1 MVGFGHSLK
10 QEIKGHRI
18 PGRREDCRVKR
29 QKKVAL
35 RALAALVCLLSPLAS
50 SAAGSGRLPEELFS
64 PHQRKH
70 WAFQTVQRPKVP
82 AVRHSEWVRTPIDA
96 FVLAELEAGGLEPS
110 PPADGVTLLRRAY
123 FGLIGLPPT
132 PEDVDAFLADP
143 SSKAFET
150 VVDRLLDSPHY
161 GERWTRHWLDLARYA
176 DSEGFKSDQTR
187 PNAWRYR
194 EYLIRSF
201 NGDKPYDRFVRE
213 QIAGDELWSNDPDAG
228 LATAFNRL
236 YPDEHNARNLVQRRQ
251 EILHDITSVVGGVF
265 LGLTYECARCHDHK
279 FDPLLQADYYRLQA
293 FFANVRARDD
303 IVLASRETADRHRRR
318 LAVWEQKT
326 APIRR
331 EMAALEEPKRKEIL
345 DELIS
350 RYPEAIQE
358 AVTSPSEKR
367 TPFQWLMFYKVR
379 AFLDPASYLYHAPT
393 RAVVNKLKDEDKKRW
408 KELKS
413 GLDKFSDLH
422 PGELPIGIGIAD
434 AGRQAPPTFILSGG
448 AYDASGEEVEPGFPT
463 LFDPAPAEI
472 VAPKGMES
480 TGRRTAL
487 ANWIADP
494 DNPLTARVMVNRIW
508 HYHFGRGIVDTPS
521 NLGLSGGMP
530 SHPRLLDWLA
540 TEFIRNNW
548 SIKHL
553 HRLILN
559 SNTYR
564 QASLYRVAAAGIDPE
579 NKRLWRFPRQRLEGE
594 IIRDAALAVS
604 GLLNPEMGGPSV
616 FPPIPP
622 GMKANWETTQDPAER
637 NRRSLYVFIRRNTRY
652 PMFETF
658 DLPDT
663 HESCPRRDITTSPL
677 QALTMLNSEVV
688 LEWARGFA
696 GRLFF
701 AAGLD
706 PDAQID
712 MAYRL
717 AYSRHP
723 TSEEMDAALDF
734 LYRQREVIAE
744 DAAEGKE
751 LVLPLMRPYNV
762 DPVEAAALVDF
773 CHMIISSNEFTYRN

>member
-1 MVGFGHSLK
+1 M
-10 QEIKGHRI
+10 
-18 PGRREDCRVKR
+18 KR
-29 QKKVAL
+29 QKKVSL

-70 WAFQTVQRPKVP
+70 WAFQKVQRPEVP

-123 FGLIGLPPT
+123 FDLIGLPPT
-132 PEDVDAFLADP
+132 PDDVDAFLADP

-413 GLDKFSDLH
+413 GLDKFSELH

-448 AYDASGEEVEPGFPT
+448 AYDAGGEEVEPGFPT
-463 LFDPAPAEI
+463 LFDPGPAEI

-548 SIKHL
+548 SLKHL

-696 GRLFF
+696 GRLLF

-744 DAAEGKE
+744 HAAEGKK

>member
-1 MVGFGHSLK
+1 MK
-10 QEIKGHRI
+10 
-18 PGRREDCRVKR
+18 RR
-29 QKKVAL
+29 KKVAF
-35 RALAALVCLLSPLAS
+35 RPLAALVCLLSALVS
-50 SAAGSGRLPEELFS
+50 GAAWSGKLPHEPFS

-70 WAFQTVQRPKVP
+70 WAFQNVQRPEVP
-82 AVRHSEWVRTPIDA
+82 TVRRSEWVRTPIDA
-96 FVLAELEAGGLEPS
+96 FVLARLEAEGLEPS
-110 PPADGVTLLRRAY
+110 PPADRVTLLRRAY
-123 FGLIGLPPT
+123 FDLIGLPPM
-132 PEDVDAFLADP
+132 PEAVDAFLADQ
-143 SSKAFET
+143 SSKAFGK

-251 EILHDITSVVGGVF
+251 EILHDITAVVGGVF

-293 FFANVRARDD
+293 FFANVRSRDD
-303 IVLASRETADRHRRR
+303 IVLASREDADRHRRQ
-318 LAVWEQKT
+318 LAAWEEKT

-331 EMAALEEPKRKEIL
+331 EMTALEEPKRKEIL
-345 DELIS
+345 DKVIE

-358 AVTSPSEKR
+358 AILSPSGKR
-367 TPFQWLMFYKVR
+367 TPFQWLMYYKVQ
-379 AFLDPASYLYHAPT
+379 AFLDPGSYLYHAPT
-393 RAVVNKLKDEDKKRW
+393 QAVVNQLKDEEKKRW

-413 GLDKFSDLH
+413 RLDKFSELH

-434 AGRQAPPTFILSGG
+434 AGRQAPRTFILSGG
-448 AYDASGEEVEPGFPT
+448 AYDAIGEEVVPGFPT
-463 LFDPAPAEI
+463 LFDPGPARI
-472 VAPKGMES
+472 VAPEGMES

-521 NLGLSGGMP
+521 NLGLSGGLP

-540 TEFIRNNW
+540 SEFIRNHW

-564 QASLYRVAAAGIDPE
+564 QASLNREAVAGIDPE
-579 NKRLWRFPRQRLEGE
+579 NKLLWRFPRQRLEGE

-622 GMKANWETTQDPAER
+622 GMKANWETTQEPAER

-677 QALTMLNSEVV
+677 QALTLLNSEVV

-696 GRLFF
+696 GRVLFS
-701 AAGLD
+701 AGLD

-712 MAYRL
+712 RAYRL

-723 TSEEMDAALDF
+723 TGEEKEAALDF
-734 LYRQREVIAE
+734 LHRHRGVIAAQ
-744 DAAEGKE
+744 AAEGKK

-762 DPVEAAALVDF
+762 DPVEAAALVDL
-773 CHMIISSNEFTYRN
+773 CHMIISSNEFAYRN

>member
-1 MVGFGHSLK
+1 M
-10 QEIKGHRI
+10 
-18 PGRREDCRVKR
+18 KR
-29 QKKVAL
+29 QKKVSL
-35 RALAALVCLLSPLAS
+35 RALAALVCLLSPPAS
-50 SAAGSGRLPEELFS
+50 SAAWSGRLPDELFS

-70 WAFQTVQRPKVP
+70 WAFQKVQRPEVP
-82 AVRHSEWVRTPIDA
+82 VVRRSQWVRTPIDA
-96 FVLAELEAGGLEPS
+96 FVLARLEAGGMDPS
-110 PPADGVTLLRRAY
+110 PPADRVTLLRRAY
-123 FGLIGLPPT
+123 FDLIGLPPM
-132 PEDVDAFLADP
+132 PEDVDAFLADQ
-143 SSKAFET
+143 SSKAFEK

-303 IVLASRETADRHRRR
+303 IVLASRETADRHRRQ
-318 LAVWEQKT
+318 LAVWEEKT

-331 EMAALEEPKRKEIL
+331 EMEALEEPKRKEIL

-350 RYPEAIQE
+350 RYPEAIKE
-358 AVTSPSEKR
+358 AILSPSEKR
-367 TPFQWLMFYKVR
+367 TPFQWLMFYKMQ

-393 RAVVNKLKDEDKKRW
+393 RSVVNQLKDEEKKRW
-408 KELKS
+408 KELES
-413 GLDKFSDLH
+413 RLDKFSDLH

-463 LFDPAPAEI
+463 LFDPGPAEI
-472 VAPKGMES
+472 VAPKGMET

-494 DNPLTARVMVNRIW
+494 DNPLTARVMANRIW

-564 QASLYRVAAAGIDPE
+564 QASLYRGAAAGIDPE
-579 NKRLWRFPRQRLEGE
+579 NKLLWRFPRQRLEGE

-696 GRLFF
+696 GRLLFS
-701 AAGLD
+701 AGPD

-717 AYSRHP
+717 AYSRRP
-723 TSEEMDAALDF
+723 TSEEKHAALDF
-734 LYRQREVIAE
+734 LRRQRGVIAE
-744 DAAEGKE
+744 HAAEGEK
-751 LVLPLMRPYNV
+751 LLLPLMRPYNA
-762 DPVEAAALVDF
+762 DPVEAAALVDY

>member
-1 MVGFGHSLK
+1 M
-10 QEIKGHRI
+10 
-18 PGRREDCRVKR
+18 KR
-29 QKKVAL
+29 QKKVSFRPL
-35 RALAALVCLLSPLAS
+35 TALVCLLSPLAL
-50 SAAGSGRLPEELFS
+50 SAAWSGKLPDELFS

-70 WAFQTVQRPKVP
+70 WAFQKVQPPEVP

-96 FVLAELEAGGLEPS
+96 FVLARLEARGLDPS
-110 PPADGVTLLRRAY
+110 PPADRVTLLRRAN
-123 FGLIGLPPT
+123 FDLIGLPPM
-132 PEDVDAFLADP
+132 PEEVDAFLADP

-293 FFANVRARDD
+293 FFANVRAKDD
-303 IVLASRETADRHRRR
+303 VVLVSREAAGRHRRQ
-318 LAVWEQKT
+318 LAAWEEKT

-345 DELIS
+345 DKVIE

-358 AVTSPSEKR
+358 AILSPSEKR
-367 TPFQWLMFYKVR
+367 TPFQWLMYYKVQ
-379 AFLDPASYLYHAPT
+379 AFLDPGSYLYHAPT
-393 RAVVNKLKDEDKKRW
+393 QAVVNQLKDEEKKRW

-413 GLDKFSDLH
+413 RLDKFSELH

-434 AGRQAPPTFILSGG
+434 AGREAPRTFILSGG
-448 AYDASGEEVEPGFPT
+448 AYDAAGEEVEPGFPT
-463 LFDPAPAEI
+463 LFDPGPAKI
-472 VAPKGMES
+472 VAPEGMES

-521 NLGLSGGMP
+521 NLGLSGGLP

-540 TEFIRNNW
+540 AEFIRNNW

-559 SNTYR
+559 SNTYQ
-564 QASLYRVAAAGIDPE
+564 QASLYREAAAGIDPE
-579 NKRLWRFPRQRLEGE
+579 NRLLWRFPRQRLEGE

-622 GMKANWETTQDPAER
+622 GMKANWKTTESPAER

-663 HESCPRRDITTSPL
+663 HESCPRRDVTTSPL
-677 QALTMLNSEVV
+677 QALTLLNSEVV
-688 LEWARGFA
+688 LEWAQGFA
-696 GRLFF
+696 GRLLFS
-701 AAGLD
+701 AGLD
-706 PDAQID
+706 PAAQVD
-712 MAYRL
+712 RAYRL

-723 TSEEMDAALDF
+723 TSEEKEAALDF
-734 LYRQREVIAE
+734 LRRHRGVIAE
-744 DAAEGKE
+744 HAAE
-751 LVLPLMRPYNV
+751 
-762 DPVEAAALVDF
+762 
-773 CHMIISSNEFTYRN
+773 

>member
-1 MVGFGHSLK
+1 M
-10 QEIKGHRI
+10 R
-18 PGRREDCRVKR
+18 R
-29 QKKVAL
+29 QKKVSF
-35 RALAALVCLLSPLAS
+35 RPLAAWVCLLSPLAL
-50 SAAGSGRLPEELFS
+50 SAAWSGKLPDERFS
-64 PHQRKH
+64 AHQRKH
-70 WAFQTVQRPKVP
+70 WAFQKVQRPQVP
-82 AVRHSEWVRTPIDA
+82 AVRHSEWVHTPIDA
-96 FVLAELEAGGLEPS
+96 FVLARLEAKGLSPS
-110 PPADGVTLLRRAY
+110 SPADRVTLLRRAY
-123 FGLIGLPPT
+123 FDLIGLPPM
-132 PEDVDAFLADP
+132 PEDVDAFLADH
-143 SSKAFET
+143 SSKALEK

-303 IVLASRETADRHRRR
+303 IVLASRDTADRHRRQ
-318 LAVWEQKT
+318 LAAWEQKT

-345 DELIS
+345 DELIA

-358 AVTSPSEKR
+358 AVLSPSEKR
-367 TPFQWLMFYKVR
+367 TPFQWLMFYKVQ

-393 RAVVNKLKDEDKKRW
+393 RAVVSRLKDEEKKRW
-408 KELKS
+408 KELES
-413 GLDKFSDLH
+413 RLDKFSDLH

-463 LFDPAPAEI
+463 LFDPGPAEI
-472 VAPKGMES
+472 VAPPGMES

-508 HYHFGRGIVDTPS
+508 HYHFGRGIVETPS
-521 NLGLSGGMP
+521 NLGLSGGSP

-564 QASLYRVAAAGIDPE
+564 QVSINREAAAEIDPE
-579 NKRLWRFPRQRLEGE
+579 NRLLWRFPRKRLEGE

-622 GMKANWETTQDPAER
+622 GMKANWKTTQDPAER
-637 NRRSLYVFIRRNTRY
+637 YRRSLYVFIRRNTRY

-677 QALTMLNSEVV
+677 QALTLLNSEVV

-696 GRLFF
+696 GRLLFS
-701 AAGLD
+701 AGLD

-712 MAYRL
+712 RAYRL
-717 AYSRHP
+717 AYSRRP
-723 TSEEMDAALDF
+723 TSEEKDRALDF
-734 LYRQREVIAE
+734 LRRHRGVIAE
-744 DAAEGKE
+744 HAAEGEK

-762 DPVEAAALVDF
+762 DPIEAAALVDF

>member
-1 MVGFGHSLK
+1 M
-10 QEIKGHRI
+10 
-18 PGRREDCRVKR
+18 KR
-29 QKKVAL
+29 QKKVTFWPL
-35 RALAALVCLLSPLAS
+35 VLSVCLLSPLVLGAAS
-50 SAAGSGRLPEELFS
+50 SGKLPDEPFS
-64 PHQRKH
+64 PYQRKH
-70 WAFQTVQRPKVP
+70 WAFQKVQRPEVP
-82 AVRHSEWVRTPIDA
+82 AVRHSEWVQTPIDA
-96 FVLAELEAGGLEPS
+96 FVLAKLEAKGLDPS
-110 PPADGVTLLRRAY
+110 PPADQVTLLRRTY
-123 FGLIGLPPT
+123 FDLIGLPPM
-132 PEDVDAFLADP
+132 PEDVDAFLADQ
-143 SSKAFET
+143 SSKAFEK
-150 VVDRLLDSPHY
+150 VVDRLLVSLHY
-161 GERWTRHWLDLARYA
+161 GERWSRHWLDLARYA

-194 EYLIRSF
+194 EYLVRSF
-201 NGDKPYDRFVRE
+201 NSDKPYDRFVRE

-293 FFANVRARDD
+293 FFANVRAKDD
-303 IVLASRETADRHRRR
+303 VVLASREAAERHRRQ
-318 LAVWEQKT
+318 LAAWEEKT
-326 APIRR
+326 APIRQ

-345 DELIS
+345 DKLIA
-350 RYPEAIQE
+350 RYPEAIKE
-358 AVTSPSEKR
+358 AILSPSEKR
-367 TPFQWLMFYKVR
+367 TPFQWLMYYKVQ
-379 AFLDPASYLYHAPT
+379 AFLDPGSYLYHAPT
-393 RAVVNKLKDEDKKRW
+393 QAVVNQLKDEEKKRW

-413 GLDKFSDLH
+413 RLDKFSDLH

-434 AGRQAPPTFILSGG
+434 AGREAPRTFVLSGG
-448 AYDASGEEVEPGFPT
+448 AYDATGEEVRPGFPT
-463 LFDPAPAEI
+463 LFDPGPARI
-472 VAPKGMES
+472 VAPEGMES

-508 HYHFGRGIVDTPS
+508 HYHFGQGVVDTPS
-521 NLGLSGGMP
+521 NLGLSGELP
-530 SHPRLLDWLA
+530 SHPQLLDWLA

-564 QASLYRVAAAGIDPE
+564 QASLYREAAAKIDPE
-579 NKRLWRFPRQRLEGE
+579 NKLLWRFPRQRLEGE

-622 GMKANWETTQDPAER
+622 GMKASWETTQNPAER
-637 NRRSLYVFIRRNTRY
+637 NRRSLYVFLRRNTRY

-663 HESCPRRDITTSPL
+663 HESCPSRDVTTSPL
-677 QALTMLNSEVV
+677 QALTLLNSEVV
-688 LEWARGFA
+688 LEWAQGFA
-696 GRLFF
+696 GRVLFS
-701 AAGLD
+701 AGLD

-717 AYSRHP
+717 AYSRQP
-723 TSEEMDAALDF
+723 TGEEKDAALDF
-734 LYRQREVIAE
+734 LRRHRGVIAE
-744 DAAEGKE
+744 HAAEGKK

-762 DPVEAAALVDF
+762 DPVDAAALVDL
-773 CHMIISSNEFTYRN
+773 CHMIINSNEFAYRK

>member
-1 MVGFGHSLK
+1 M
-10 QEIKGHRI
+10 
-18 PGRREDCRVKR
+18 KR
-29 QKKVAL
+29 QKKVSL
-35 RALAALVCLLSPLAS
+35 GPLAALVCLLSPLAS
-50 SAAGSGRLPEELFS
+50 SAAGSGKLPDELFS

-70 WAFQTVQRPKVP
+70 WAFQKVQRPEVP
-82 AVRHSEWVRTPIDA
+82 EVRHSQWVRTPIDA
-96 FVLAELEAGGLEPS
+96 FVLAKLEAEGLEPS
-110 PPADGVTLLRRAY
+110 RPADRVTLLRRAC
-123 FGLIGLPPT
+123 FDLIGLPPM
-132 PEDVDAFLADP
+132 PEDVDAFLADQ
-143 SSKAFET
+143 SSKAYEK
-150 VVDRLLDSPHY
+150 VVDRLLVSLHY

-201 NGDKPYDRFVRE
+201 NSDKPYDRFVRE

-303 IVLASRETADRHRRR
+303 IVLASREGAVRHRRQ
-318 LAVWEQKT
+318 LALWEEQT
-326 APIRR
+326 APIRQ

-345 DELIS
+345 DELIA

-358 AVTSPSEKR
+358 AIASPSEKR
-367 TPFQWLMFYKVR
+367 SPFQRLMVYKMQ

-393 RAVVNKLKDEDKKRW
+393 RAVVNQLKDEEKKRW
-408 KELKS
+408 KELKAR
-413 GLDKFSDLH
+413 LDKFSDLH
-422 PGELPIGIGIAD
+422 PGQLPIGIGIAD
-434 AGRQAPPTFILSGG
+434 AGREAPPTFILSGG
-448 AYDASGEEVEPGFPT
+448 AYDATGEEVEPGFPT
-463 LFDPAPAEI
+463 LFDPAPAKI
-472 VAPKGMES
+472 VAPEGMES

-487 ANWIADP
+487 ANWIAHP
-494 DNPLTARVMVNRIW
+494 DNPLTARVMVNRVW
-508 HYHFGRGIVDTPS
+508 HYHFGRGIVETPS
-521 NLGLSGGMP
+521 NLGLSGGLP

-564 QASLYRVAAAGIDPE
+564 QASLHREAAARVDPE
-579 NKRLWRFPRQRLEGE
+579 NQLLWRFPRKRLEGE

-604 GLLNPEMGGPSV
+604 GLLNPQMGGPSV

-622 GMKANWETTQDPAER
+622 GMKANWEATQDPAER

-663 HESCPRRDITTSPL
+663 HESCARRDITTSPL
-677 QALTMLNSEVV
+677 QALTLLNSEVV

-696 GRLFF
+696 GRLLFS
-701 AAGLD
+701 AGLD
-706 PDAQID
+706 PDAQVET
-712 MAYRL
+712 AYRL
-717 AYSRHP
+717 AYSRQP
-723 TSEEMDAALDF
+723 TSDEKEAALDF
-734 LYRQREVIAE
+734 LHRHREVIAE
-744 DAAEGKE
+744 HAAEGKT

-773 CHMIISSNEFTYRN
+773 CHMIINANEFAYRN

>member
-1 MVGFGHSLK
+1 M
-10 QEIKGHRI
+10 E
-18 PGRREDCRVKR
+18 R
-29 QKKVAL
+29 QKKVAFSPL
-35 RALAALVCLLSPLAS
+35 VLLVCLLSSLVL
-50 SAAGSGRLPEELFS
+50 SAASPGELPHEFFS

-70 WAFQTVQRPKVP
+70 WAYQKVQRPEVP

-96 FVLAELEAGGLEPS
+96 FVLAKLEAKGLDPS
-110 PPADGVTLLRRAY
+110 PPADRVTLLRRTY
-123 FGLIGLPPT
+123 FNLIGLPPM
-132 PEDVDAFLADP
+132 PEDVDAFLADQ

-150 VVDRLLDSPHY
+150 VVDRLLVSLHY

-194 EYLIRSF
+194 EYVIRSF
-201 NGDKPYDRFVRE
+201 NSDKPYDRFVRE
-213 QIAGDELWSNDPDAG
+213 QIAGDELWSNDPDAS

-293 FFANVRARDD
+293 FFANVRAKDD
-303 IVLASRETADRHRRR
+303 IVLASREAAGRHRRQ
-318 LAVWEQKT
+318 LAVWEEKT
-326 APIRR
+326 APIRQ
-331 EMAALEEPKRKEIL
+331 EMTALEEPKRKEIL
-345 DELIS
+345 DDLVA
-350 RYPEAIQE
+350 RYPEAIKE
-358 AVTSPSEKR
+358 AILSPSEKR
-367 TPFQWLMFYKVR
+367 TPFQWLMYYKVQ

-393 RAVVNKLKDEDKKRW
+393 QGVVNQLKDEEKKRW
-408 KELKS
+408 KDLKS
-413 GLDKFSDLH
+413 RLDKFSDLH

-434 AGRQAPPTFILSGG
+434 AGREAPRTYILSGG
-448 AYDASGEEVEPGFPT
+448 AYDAIGEEVKPGFPT
-463 LFDPAPAEI
+463 LFDPAPAKI
-472 VAPKGMES
+472 VAPEGMES

-508 HYHFGRGIVDTPS
+508 HYHFGQGIVETPS
-521 NLGLSGGMP
+521 NLGLSGGLP
-530 SHPRLLDWLA
+530 SHPQLLDWLA

-553 HRLILN
+553 HRLILD

-564 QASLYRVAAAGIDPE
+564 QASLYRKAAAKIDPE
-579 NKRLWRFPRQRLEGE
+579 NKLLWRFPRQRLEAE

-604 GLLNPEMGGPSV
+604 GLLNPDRGGPGV

-622 GMKANWETTQDPAER
+622 GMKARWETTENPAER

-688 LEWARGFA
+688 LEWAQGFA
-696 GRLFF
+696 GRVLFS
-701 AAGLD
+701 AGLD

-717 AYSRHP
+717 AYSRQP
-723 TSEEMDAALDF
+723 TSEEKDAALDF
-734 LYRQREVIAE
+734 LHRHRGVIAE
-744 DAAEGKE
+744 HAAEGKK

-762 DPVEAAALVDF
+762 DPVDAAALVDL
-773 CHMIISSNEFTYRN
+773 CHMIINANEFAYRN

>member
-1 MVGFGHSLK
+1 M
-10 QEIKGHRI
+10 
-18 PGRREDCRVKR
+18 KR
-29 QKKVAL
+29 KKKVSI
-35 RALAALVCLLSPLAS
+35 RPLAALVCLLSPLAL
-50 SAAGSGRLPEELFS
+50 SAAWSGKLPDELFS

-70 WAFQTVQRPKVP
+70 WAFQKVQRPELP
-82 AVRHSEWVRTPIDA
+82 AVRHSDWVRTPIDA
-96 FVLAELEAGGLEPS
+96 FVLAELEAKGLDPS
-110 PPADGVTLLRRAY
+110 PPADRVTLLRRAY
-123 FGLIGLPPT
+123 FDLIGLPPM
-132 PEDVDAFLADP
+132 PEDVDAFLADQ
-143 SSKAFET
+143 SSKALGR

-201 NGDKPYDRFVRE
+201 NGDKPYNRFVRE

-303 IVLASRETADRHRRR
+303 IVLASRETAHRHRRQ
-318 LAVWEQKT
+318 LAAWEEET
-326 APIRR
+326 ASIRR

-345 DELIS
+345 DELIA
-350 RYPEAIQE
+350 RYPDAIKEAIS
-358 AVTSPSEKR
+358 SPSENR
-367 TPFQWLMFYKVR
+367 TPFQWLMYYKMQ
-379 AFLDPASYLYHAPT
+379 AFLDPGSYLYHAPT
-393 RAVVNKLKDEDKKRW
+393 RSVVNQLKDEEKKHW

-413 GLDKFSDLH
+413 RLDKFSDLH

-434 AGRQAPPTFILSGG
+434 AGREAPPTFILSGG
-448 AYDASGEEVEPGFPT
+448 AYDASGEEVKPGFPT
-463 LFDPAPAEI
+463 LFDPGPAKI
-472 VAPKGMES
+472 VAPEGMES

-521 NLGLSGGMP
+521 NLGLSGGLP
-530 SHPRLLDWLA
+530 SHPQLLDWLA

-564 QASLYRVAAAGIDPE
+564 QASLYREAAAKIDPE
-579 NKRLWRFPRQRLEGE
+579 NKQLWRFPRQRLEGE

-622 GMKANWETTQDPAER
+622 GMKANWETTQDSAER

-688 LEWARGFA
+688 LEWARAFA
-696 GRLFF
+696 GRLLFS
-701 AAGLD
+701 AGLD
-706 PDAQID
+706 PAAQID

-723 TSEEMDAALDF
+723 TSEEKDTALDF
-734 LYRQREVIAE
+734 LHRHRGVIAGH
-744 DAAEGKE
+744 AAEGEK

-762 DPVEAAALVDF
+762 DPVDAATLVDF
-773 CHMIISSNEFTYRN
+773 CHMIINSNEFTYRH